1 MKVIYFIILAV
12 LVCVF
17 MGCTTLFPREDEEFS
32 FQRRNYTGTNLRL
45 DGFYYKKWFDEGIE
59 KFWAITFLYSN
70 GIRLSLGGGDD
81 MQNMNEYTKEYVK
94 SYYGN
99 NKFGWGIFY
108 VENDKTVTETWV
120 GTESGYKVSRRE
132 GIILNDTTFVMKES
146 SQIVDGKKTNIRQLN
161 PDIETYYFKQFSP
174 KPSSENNF
182 IK

>member
-1 MKVIYFIILAV
+1 
-12 LVCVF
+12 
-17 MGCTTLFPREDEEFS
+17 
-32 FQRRNYTGTNLRL
+32 
-45 DGFYYKKWFDEGIE
+45 
-59 KFWAITFLYSN
+59 
-70 GIRLSLGGGDD
+70 